1 MTGLV
6 VSQVRT
12 YSSPAHPPLAIMQK
26 RVAAAAKKKTRTI
39 EAGEGVV
46 GGRAAALPKKK
57 YPLGHLKPLFN
68 GKKCVVVTEVEVGR
82 GLCTV

>member
-1 MTGLV
+1 
-6 VSQVRT
+6 
-12 YSSPAHPPLAIMQK
+12 MQK

-68 GKKCVVVTEVEVGR
+68 GKKCVVVTEVKVGR
-82 GLCTV
+82 GVCTV